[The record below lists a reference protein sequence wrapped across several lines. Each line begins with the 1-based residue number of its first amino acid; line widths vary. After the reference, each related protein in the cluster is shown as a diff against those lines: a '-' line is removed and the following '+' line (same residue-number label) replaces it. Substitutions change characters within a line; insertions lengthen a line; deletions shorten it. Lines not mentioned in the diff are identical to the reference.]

1 LEELVARSDEFIAQ
15 ETPPSR
21 KEPRVATLKTQGI
34 SLYYEVF
41 VPFAMS
47 AFVFGFRSL
56 SCIPYGSEVWIRV
69 GLQDQRATEAR
80 SKFFGP

>member
-1 LEELVARSDEFIAQ
+1 MAAHAGFSDPSQFSYHFKRLVGV
-15 ETPPSR
+15 TPGR
-21 KEPRVATLKTQGI
+21 FRGRRGVGVA
-34 SLYYEVF
+34 V
-41 VPFAMS
+41 S